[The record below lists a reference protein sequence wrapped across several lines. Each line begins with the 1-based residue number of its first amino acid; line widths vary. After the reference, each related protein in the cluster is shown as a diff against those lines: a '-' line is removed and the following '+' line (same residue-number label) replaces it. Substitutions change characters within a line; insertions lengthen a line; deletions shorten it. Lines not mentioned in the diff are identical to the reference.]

1 LKLSRKELI
10 DVGILIGTDFN
21 PNGFERVG
29 PKTAIKM
36 IKEYRKLEDIP
47 SIREQLSKI
56 DYKQI
61 REIFL
66 QSKAAKVDEIKFN
79 QIDYSGIVNYL
90 VNERSFSKDRV
101 DIGLNRLKKALE
113 KKSQNLEQW
122 F

>member
-1 LKLSRKELI
+1 
-10 DVGILIGTDFN
+10 
-21 PNGFERVG
+21 
-29 PKTAIKM
+29 M
-36 IKEYRKLEDIP
+36 IREYRKLEDIP
-47 SIREQLSKI
+47 SIQEQLSKI

-90 VNERSFSKDRV
+90 ANERSFSKDRV